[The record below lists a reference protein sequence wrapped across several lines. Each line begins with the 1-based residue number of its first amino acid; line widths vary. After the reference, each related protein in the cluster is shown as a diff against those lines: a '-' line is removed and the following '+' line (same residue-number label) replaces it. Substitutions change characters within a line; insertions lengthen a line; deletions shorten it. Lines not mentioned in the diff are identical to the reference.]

1 MARVTVQ
8 DCILKVENRFE
19 LVLLASHRARVLYNG
34 EKSPL
39 EANNDKPAVI
49 ALREIAEET
58 TPISEFKENV
68 IKSYQVYS
76 DNEESE
82 TFEGSEIAV
91 DTSETSKENNKI
103 LENNNPE
110 EEITE
115 KDQENIEVENSENTE
130 DNILLAENED
140 IENINSGDQDK

>member
-1 MARVTVQ
+1 MPNVGFQ
-8 DCILKVENRFE
+8 FI
-19 LVLLASHRARVLYNG
+19 ASG
-34 EKSPL
+34 QSP
-39 EANNDKPAVI
+39 
-49 ALREIAEET
+49 
-58 TPISEFKENV
+58 
-68 IKSYQVYS
+68 
-76 DNEESE
+76 
-82 TFEGSEIAV
+82 
-91 DTSETSKENNKI
+91 I